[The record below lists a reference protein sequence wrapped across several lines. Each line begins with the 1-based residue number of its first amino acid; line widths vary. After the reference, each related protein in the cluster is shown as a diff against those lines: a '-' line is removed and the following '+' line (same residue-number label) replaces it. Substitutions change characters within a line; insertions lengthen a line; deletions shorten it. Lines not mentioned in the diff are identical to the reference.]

1 MLPVN
6 QQKEVP
12 MQSRELTKSELR
24 RIRRLVKTMCANYDK
39 EYGCLPLDGE
49 CYMFCI
55 AFNTSGLCK
64 YFENAVLPLNTEL
77 GQVFE
82 GGIKPASKPCKI
94 CGKAFEVCGNKA
106 YCSDVC
112 AANGRNKYPP
122 ANGRCP

>member
-1 MLPVN
+1 
-6 QQKEVP
+6 

-24 RIRRLVKTMCANYDK
+24 QIRRLVKTKCANYDK

-64 YFENAVLPLNTEL
+64 YFKDAVLPLSPEL
-77 GQVFE
+77 GRVFE
-82 GGIKPASKPCKI
+82 GGIKSDSKLCKI

-106 YCSDVC
+106 FCSDVC
-112 AANGRNKYPP
+112 ATKGHKSATAARVRKHRKNK
-122 ANGRCP
+122 R